1 MDSDFVAY
9 TVTESRLFLIAQ
21 APMLPFNH
29 SSLPWCFV
37 NTDKAN
43 SEKVVVVN
51 MTLGGYELHHEAN
64 ILKLN
69 NIMFSSMLEIQLTS
83 NQQVGGSSP
92 PGIAM
97 LSCALSWS
105 VTPAFPE
112 KPPVSCFVDNI
123 CLSSHCDHA
132 RQFAQLR
139 ETLTS

>member
-69 NIMFSSMLEIQLTS
+69 NIMFSSMLDIQLTS

-97 LSCALSWS
+97 LTGAS
-105 VTPAFPE
+105 TPVFPRNL
-112 KPPVSCFVDNI
+112 PVS
-123 CLSSHCDHA
+123 
-132 RQFAQLR
+132 
-139 ETLTS
+139 